1 MTPAYMTEY
10 GPIEYEPP
18 MNLCSLA
25 RYNVAQCARLRMAQA
40 HKDGESELWKGE
52 RITFWSTLSA
62 ALPYSFK

>member
-1 MTPAYMTEY
+1 MNPSYMTEY

-18 MNLCSLA
+18 MRLCSLA
-25 RYNVAQCARLRMAQA
+25 RYNIAHCARLRMREA
-40 HKDGESELWKGE
+40 HETGKFELWRGE

>member
-1 MTPAYMTEY
+1 MNPSYMTEY

-18 MNLCSLA
+18 MRLCSLTK
-25 RYNVAQCARLRMAQA
+25 YNIAHCARLRMREA
-40 HKDGESELWKGE
+40 HETGKFELWRGE